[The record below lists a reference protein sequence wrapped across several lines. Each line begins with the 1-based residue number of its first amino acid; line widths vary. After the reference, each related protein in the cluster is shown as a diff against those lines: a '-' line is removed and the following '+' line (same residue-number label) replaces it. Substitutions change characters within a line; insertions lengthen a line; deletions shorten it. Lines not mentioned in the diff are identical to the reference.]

1 MEVPL
6 NPPLIRRSEGVEV
19 VKVTRVAGVIRV
31 LMTLT
36 TLLPP
41 MEKERRKMDF
51 LVKSIFR
58 SLVVRK
64 ATPVM

>member
-6 NPPLIRRSEGVEV
+6 NSPLTKTGEGVEV
-19 VKVTRVAGVIRV
+19 VKVARVAGAIGV
-31 LMTLT
+31 LATVT
-36 TLLPP
+36 DLLPQ
-41 MEKERRKMDF
+41 MEEERRKMDF
-51 LVKSIFR
+51 LEKSIFR

>member
-1 MEVPL
+1 MEVLL
-6 NPPLIRRSEGVEV
+6 NPPLIGRGEGVEV
-19 VKVTRVAGVIRV
+19 VKVARAARVIRV

-41 MEKERRKMDF
+41 MEEERRKMDF

-64 ATPVM
+64 ATLVM